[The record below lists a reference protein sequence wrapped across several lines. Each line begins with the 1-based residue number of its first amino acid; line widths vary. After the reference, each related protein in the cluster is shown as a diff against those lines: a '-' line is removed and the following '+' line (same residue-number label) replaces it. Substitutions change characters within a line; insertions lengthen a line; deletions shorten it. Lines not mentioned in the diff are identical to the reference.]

1 MPSPTVTALKTLY
14 MANLKEVRT
23 RIASVSSTQQITSAM
38 KMVSA
43 AKFRRAQNAI
53 VGMRPYANQLGD
65 IVSDIDTGDGI
76 QTPYHEVRKL
86 EHVLLVVVT
95 SNKGLCGAFNSNV
108 IKQAQAR
115 IDYYRSI
122 ATADQPAQLS
132 MITIGKR
139 CSEYFGKRFDN
150 VVGSHDE
157 LLDNASFDAIATFA
171 DDILQQ
177 YCDKKYDRVE
187 LVYNQFKNS
196 LVQILSTEQFLPVT
210 VNTTSGNG
218 GTAMKQTASDYIY
231 EPSKEEIL
239 AEIIPLT
246 LRSQFYRVILD
257 SLASEHGARMNAM
270 QKATDN
276 ATELL
281 KELRLSYNKARQAA
295 ITNEI
300 IEIVSGSE
308 ALKG

>member
-1 MPSPTVTALKTLY
+1 

-53 VGMRPYANQLGD
+53 IGMRPYADQLQE
-65 IVSDIDTGDGI
+65 IIADIDTGDGVR
-76 QTPYHEVRKL
+76 TPYHAQRPL
-86 EHVLLVVVT
+86 QNVLLVVVT

-108 IKQAQAR
+108 LKQAQQR
-115 IDYYRSI
+115 IDHYRTTLP
-122 ATADQPAQLS
+122 AGAQLHVMS
-132 MITIGKR
+132 IGKK
-139 CSEYFGKRFDN
+139 S
-150 VVGSHDE
+150 SE
-157 LLDNASFDAIATFA
+157 LLARQRDLPLSTHDDLLDSPSFDEIAALA
-171 DDILQQ
+171 DDIMQRFVAAQL
-177 YCDKKYDRVE
+177 DHVE
-187 LVYNQFKNS
+187 IIYNQFKNS
-196 LVQILSTEQFLPVT
+196 LTQILSTEQFLPLT
-210 VNTTSGNG
+210 RESSNTSSTSTSAPTN
-218 GTAMKQTASDYIY
+218 DYIF
-231 EPSKEEIL
+231 EPSKDDIL
-239 AEIIPLT
+239 REMVPLT
-246 LRSQFYRVILD
+246 LRSTFYRIILD
-257 SLASEHGARMNAM
+257 SLASEHGARMTAM

-281 KELRLSYNKARQAA
+281 KDLTLSYNKARQAA

>member
-1 MPSPTVTALKTLY
+1 

-53 VGMRPYANQLGD
+53 IGMRPYAAQLGE
-65 IVSDIDTGDGI
+65 IVADIDTGDGI

-86 EHVLLVVVT
+86 DNVLLVVVT

-108 IKQAQAR
+108 IKQAQSR
-115 IDYYRSI
+115 IDFYRDG
-122 ATADQPAQLS
+122 ATADQPAKLA

-139 CSEYFGKRFDN
+139 CTEFFGKRFDN
-150 VVGSHDE
+150 IVGSYDE
-157 LLDNASFDAIATFA
+157 LLDGASFDAVANLA
-171 DDILQQ
+171 DNIMQQ
-177 YCDKKYDRVE
+177 FCEKKYDRVE
-187 LVYNQFKNS
+187 LIYNQFKNS
-196 LVQILSTEQFLPVT
+196 LVQILSTEQFLPVMPKAADPKAGKA
-210 VNTTSGNG
+210 VAN
-218 GTAMKQTASDYIY
+218 DYIY
-231 EPSKEEIL
+231 EPSKEDVLREM
-239 AEIIPLT
+239 IPLT
-246 LRSQFYRVILD
+246 LRSQFYRVVLD
-257 SLASEHGARMNAM
+257 SLAAEHGARMNAM

>member
-1 MPSPTVTALKTLY
+1 

-53 VGMRPYANQLGD
+53 IGMRPYADQLSE
-65 IVSDIDTGDGI
+65 IVDDIDTGGDVL
-76 QTPYHEVRKL
+76 TPYHAVRPL
-86 EHVLLVVVT
+86 RSVLLVVIT

-108 IKQAQAR
+108 IKQANAR
-115 IDYYRSI
+115 IDHYRQQLP
-122 ATADQPAQLS
+122 ADGTLHVMS
-132 MITIGKR
+132 IGKKS
-139 CSEYFGKRFDN
+139 SEMLGRRKDMTLSAYD
-150 VVGSHDE
+150 D
-157 LLDNASFDAIATFA
+157 LLDGTTFDRVAELA
-171 DDILQQ
+171 DSVMKQFE
-177 YCDKKYDRVE
+177 DKKIDLVE
-187 LVYNQFKNS
+187 IVYNRFKNS
-196 LVQILSTEQFLPVT
+196 LVQILSTEQWLPVVPKDSKDSKDLKDT
-210 VNTTSGNG
+210 KTN
-218 GTAMKQTASDYIY
+218 DYIY
-231 EPSKEEIL
+231 EPSKEEIVRSMV
-239 AEIIPLT
+239 PLT
-246 LRSQFYRVILD
+246 LRSNFYRMILD

-281 KELRLSYNKARQAA
+281 KDLRLTYNKARQAA

>member
-1 MPSPTVTALKTLY
+1 

-53 VGMRPYANQLGD
+53 LGMRPYSNQLAE
-65 IVSDIDTGDGI
+65 IIASIDTEDGV
-76 QTPYHEVRKL
+76 QTPYHEVRAAKR
-86 EHVLLVVVT
+86 VLLVVVT
-95 SNKGLCGAFNSNV
+95 SNKGLCGAFNANV
-108 IKQAQAR
+108 IKEAQAR
-115 IDYYRSI
+115 IKHFQQTGSEEI
-122 ATADQPAQLS
+122 SL
-132 MITIGKR
+132 ITIGKR
-139 CSEYFGKRFDN
+139 GTEFFQKQKGL
-150 VVGSHDE
+150 VIASHDD
-157 LLDNASFDAIATFA
+157 LLDNPQFDSIALLANSLMQDFRE
-171 DDILQQ
+171 Q
-177 YCDKKYDRVE
+177 KYDCIEV
-187 LVYNQFKNS
+187 VYNQFKNS
-196 LVQILSTEQFLPVT
+196 ITQILTAEQFLPVIQKE
-210 VNTTSGNG
+210 NTTATTQKRN
-218 GTAMKQTASDYIY
+218 DYLF

-239 AEIIPLT
+239 RNMIPMSLT
-246 LRSQFYRVILD
+246 TQFYRVLLD
-257 SLASEHGARMNAM
+257 SLAAEHGARMTAM

>member
-1 MPSPTVTALKTLY
+1 

-53 VGMRPYANQLGD
+53 VGMRPYARQLGD
-65 IVSDIDTGDGI
+65 IVADIDTGDGI
-76 QTPYHEVRKL
+76 QTPYHETRKL
-86 EHVLLVVVT
+86 ENVLLVVIT

-115 IDYYRSI
+115 IDEYRAK
-122 ATADQPAQLS
+122 ATPEQPAHLA
-132 MITIGKR
+132 MITIGK
-139 CSEYFGKRFDN
+139 CCTEFFGKRFDN
-150 VVGSHDE
+150 IVGSYDS
-157 LLDNASFDAIATFA
+157 LLDNNTFDDIANLA
-171 DDILQQ
+171 DDIMEQF
-177 YCDKKYDRVE
+177 CNKKYDRVE
-187 LVYNQFKNS
+187 FVYNQFKNS
-196 LVQILSTEQFLPVT
+196 LVQILSTEQFLPIVPKAQNAQ
-210 VNTTSGNG
+210 NTQSN
-218 GTAMKQTASDYIY
+218 DYIY
-231 EPSKEEIL
+231 EPSKEAIMREM
-239 AEIIPLT
+239 IPLM
-246 LRSQFYRVILD
+246 LRSQFYRIILD

>member
-1 MPSPTVTALKTLY
+1 

-53 VGMRPYANQLGD
+53 LGMRPYAAMLKDIIGD
-65 IVSDIDTGDGI
+65 IDVEDGV
-76 QTPYHEVRKL
+76 QTPYHEVRRTDS
-86 EHVLLVVVT
+86 VLLVVVT

-108 IKQAQAR
+108 IKEATSR
-115 IDYYRSI
+115 LEKYRKAGCTKI
-122 ATADQPAQLS
+122 S

-139 CSEYFGKRFDN
+139 GTEFFSKQKGLVKASYDD
-150 VVGSHDE
+150 V
-157 LLDNASFDAIATFA
+157 LDNPQFDAISQ
-171 DDILQQ
+171 ICESMMLS
-177 YCDKKYDRVE
+177 YCNKEYDCIE
-187 LVYNQFKNS
+187 LIYNQFKNS
-196 LVQILSTEQFLPVT
+196 LTQILSTEQFLPVT
-210 VNTTSGNG
+210 NGERKTKNGTLQAANTVDKNNEPR
-218 GTAMKQTASDYIY
+218 KNNDYIF
-231 EPSKEEIL
+231 EPDKVKIMQEM
-239 AEIIPLT
+239 IPLT

-257 SLASEHGARMNAM
+257 SLASEHGARMTAM

>member
-1 MPSPTVTALKTLY
+1 

-53 VGMRPYANQLGD
+53 VGMRPYARQLGD
-65 IVSDIDTGDGI
+65 IVADIDTGDGV

-86 EHVLLVVVT
+86 ENVLLVVVT

-108 IKQAQAR
+108 LKQAQAR
-115 IDYYRSI
+115 IDEYRAH
-122 ATADQPAQLS
+122 ATAEQPAKLA

-139 CSEYFGKRFDN
+139 CTEYFGKRFDN
-150 VVGSHDE
+150 IVGSYDS
-157 LLDNASFDAIATFA
+157 LLDNNTF
-171 DDILQQ
+171 DDIANLADSIMEQFCNKQ
-177 YCDKKYDRVE
+177 YDRVE
-187 LVYNQFKNS
+187 IIYNQFKNS
-196 LVQILSTEQFLPVT
+196 LVQILSTEQFLPVVT
-210 VNTTSGNG
+210 KSGG
-218 GTAMKQTASDYIY
+218 DTGKASNNDYIY
-231 EPSKEEIL
+231 EPSKEAIL
-239 AEIIPLT
+239 REMIPLM

-300 IEIVSGSE
+300 IEIVRKLSK
-308 ALKG
+308 L

>member
-1 MPSPTVTALKTLY
+1 

-53 VGMRPYANQLGD
+53 VGMRPYARQLGD
-65 IVSDIDTGDGI
+65 IVADIDTGDGV

-86 EHVLLVVVT
+86 ENVLLVVVT

-108 IKQAQAR
+108 LKQAQAR
-115 IDYYRSI
+115 IDEYRAH
-122 ATADQPAQLS
+122 ATAEQPAKLA

-139 CSEYFGKRFDN
+139 CTEYFGKRFDN
-150 VVGSHDE
+150 IVGSYDS
-157 LLDNASFDAIATFA
+157 LLDNNTF
-171 DDILQQ
+171 DDIANLADSIMEQFCNKQ
-177 YCDKKYDRVE
+177 YDRVE
-187 LVYNQFKNS
+187 IIYNQFKNS
-196 LVQILSTEQFLPVT
+196 LVQILSTEQFLPVVT
-210 VNTTSGNG
+210 KSGG
-218 GTAMKQTASDYIY
+218 DTGKASNNDYIY
-231 EPSKEEIL
+231 EPSKEAIL
-239 AEIIPLT
+239 REMIPLM

>member
-1 MPSPTVTALKTLY
+1 

-53 VGMRPYANQLGD
+53 LGMRPYAAQLGA
-65 IVSDIDTGDGI
+65 IMADIDIEDGV
-76 QTPYHEVRKL
+76 QTPYHETRAVNR
-86 EHVLLVVVT
+86 VLLVVVT

-108 IKQAQAR
+108 IKEANAR
-115 IDYYRSI
+115 LKHYKSQD
-122 ATADQPAQLS
+122 TVPEVK
-132 MITIGKR
+132 MITLGKR
-139 CSEYFGKRFDN
+139 ATELFSRLKEL
-150 VVGSHDE
+150 VVESHDD
-157 LLDNASFDAIATFA
+157 LLDTPTFDSICLLCDSIMQSF
-171 DDILQQ
+171 
-177 YCDKKYDRVE
+177 CDKTYDKVE
-187 LVYNQFKNS
+187 IIYNQFKNS
-196 LVQILSTEQFLPVT
+196 LTQILSTEQFLPVVT
-210 VNTTSGNG
+210 NAAAAESDHKDAVRN
-218 GTAMKQTASDYIY
+218 DYIY
-231 EPSKEEIL
+231 EPGKVQILKEMV
-239 AEIIPLT
+239 PMT
-246 LRSQFYRVILD
+246 LRSQFYRIILD
-257 SLASEHGARMNAM
+257 SLAAEHGARMTAM

-308 ALKG
+308 ALKS

>member
-1 MPSPTVTALKTLY
+1 

-53 VGMRPYANQLGD
+53 IGMRPYAAQLND
-65 IVSDIDTGDGI
+65 IIADIDTGDGVA
-76 QTPYHEVRKL
+76 TPYHAQRPAQSV
-86 EHVLLVVVT
+86 VLVVVT

-108 IKQAQAR
+108 LKLANQR
-115 IDYYRSI
+115 IAHWRAEGAALRLVCIGKKVSE
-122 ATADQPAQLS
+122 QLS
-132 MITIGKR
+132 RQKDLKVA
-139 CSEYFGKRFDN
+139 SY
-150 VVGSHDE
+150 DE
-157 LLDNASFDAIATFA
+157 LLDSPSFDAIATLA
-171 DDILQQ
+171 DTLMADFV
-177 YCDKKYDRVE
+177 DKSIDRVE
-187 LVYNQFKNS
+187 VVYNQFRNS
-196 LVQILSTEQFLPVT
+196 IAQDLVCEQWLPV
-210 VNTTSGNG
+210 GAG
-218 GTAMKQTASDYIY
+218 GTKERGGRKANNDYIF

-239 AEIIPLT
+239 REMIPLT
-246 LRSQFYRVILD
+246 LRSTFYRMILD
-257 SLASEHGARMNAM
+257 SLAAEHGARMTAM

-281 KELRLSYNKARQAA
+281 KDLRLSYNKARQAA

>member
-1 MPSPTVTALKTLY
+1 

-53 VGMRPYANQLGD
+53 IGMRPYADQLQE
-65 IVSDIDTGDGI
+65 IIADIDTGDGVR
-76 QTPYHEVRKL
+76 TPYHAQRPL
-86 EHVLLVVVT
+86 QNVLLVVVT

-108 IKQAQAR
+108 LKQAQQR
-115 IDYYRSI
+115 IDHYRASLP
-122 ATADQPAQLS
+122 AGAQLHVMS
-132 MITIGKR
+132 IGKK
-139 CSEYFGKRFDN
+139 S
-150 VVGSHDE
+150 SE
-157 LLDNASFDAIATFA
+157 LLARQRDLPLSTHDDLLDSPSFDEIAALA
-171 DDILQQ
+171 DDIMQRFVAAQL
-177 YCDKKYDRVE
+177 DHVE
-187 LVYNQFKNS
+187 IIYNQFKNS
-196 LVQILSTEQFLPVT
+196 LTQILSTEQFLPLT
-210 VNTTSGNG
+210 RESSNTSSTSTSAPTN
-218 GTAMKQTASDYIY
+218 DYIF
-231 EPSKEEIL
+231 EPSKNDIL
-239 AEIIPLT
+239 REMVPLT
-246 LRSQFYRVILD
+246 LRSTFYRIILD
-257 SLASEHGARMNAM
+257 SLASEHGARMTAM

-281 KELRLSYNKARQAA
+281 KDLTLSYNKARQAA

>member
-1 MPSPTVTALKTLY
+1 

-53 VGMRPYANQLGD
+53 LGMRPYSAMLNEIIGD
-65 IVSDIDTGDGI
+65 IDVEDGVS
-76 QTPYHEVRKL
+76 TPYHDIRQANN
-86 EHVLLVVVT
+86 VLLVVVT

-108 IKQAQAR
+108 IKEASAR
-115 IDYYRSI
+115 LNWYTNTSH
-122 ATADQPAQLS
+122 AKS
-132 MITIGKR
+132 VKMITIGKR
-139 CSEYFGKRFDN
+139 GSEFFAKQKGLVSASYD
-150 VVGSHDE
+150 DM
-157 LLDNASFDAIATFA
+157 LDNPSFDAVSAV
-171 DDILQQ
+171 
-177 YCDKKYDRVE
+177 CDNLMEAFCNKEYDCIE
-187 LVYNQFKNS
+187 IIYNQFKNS
-196 LVQILSTEQFLPVT
+196 LTQILSTEQFLPVEPSKLD
-210 VNTTSGNG
+210 NQNS
-218 GTAMKQTASDYIY
+218 KQRNDYIY
-231 EPSKEEIL
+231 EPGKEQIL
-239 AEIIPLT
+239 REMIPMT

-257 SLASEHGARMNAM
+257 SLAAEHGARMTAM

>member
-1 MPSPTVTALKTLY
+1 

-53 VGMRPYANQLGD
+53 LGMRPYTASLME
-65 IVSDIDTGDGI
+65 IIEDIDIDDGV
-76 QTPYHEVRKL
+76 QTPYHDVRQTKN
-86 EHVLLVVVT
+86 VLIVVVT

-108 IKQAQAR
+108 IKQASAR
-115 IDYYRSI
+115 LAWYAGVSPDVNV
-122 ATADQPAQLS
+122 T

-139 CSEYFGKRFDN
+139 GSEFFAKQQGLLVASYD
-150 VVGSHDE
+150 D
-157 LLDNASFDAIATFA
+157 LLDTPYFDSISELCEKIMA
-171 DDILQQ
+171 DF
-177 YCDKKYDRVE
+177 CNKTYDVVE
-187 LVYNQFKNS
+187 VVYNQFKNS
-196 LVQILSTEQFLPVT
+196 LTQILTTDQMLPIIASSSSKSSKSSESSESRK
-210 VNTTSGNG
+210 N
-218 GTAMKQTASDYIY
+218 SDYIF
-231 EPSKEEIL
+231 EPGKELIL
-239 AEIIPLT
+239 REMIPMT
-246 LRSQFYRVILD
+246 IRSNFYRIILD
-257 SLASEHGARMNAM
+257 SLAAEHGARMTAM

-281 KELRLSYNKARQAA
+281 KELKLSYNKARQAA

>member
-1 MPSPTVTALKTLY
+1 

-53 VGMRPYANQLGD
+53 VGMRPYAAQLGE
-65 IVSDIDTGDGI
+65 IVSDLDNGDGI
-76 QTPYHEVRKL
+76 TTPYHAVRPL
-86 EHVLLVVVT
+86 RRVVLVVVT

-108 IKQAQAR
+108 IKQAQSR
-115 IDYYRSI
+115 IAHYL
-122 ATADQPAQLS
+122 QQLPQDGELCVS
-132 MITIGKR
+132 SIGKKS
-139 CSEYFGKRFDN
+139 SELLARRKDIRLE
-150 VVGSHDE
+150 VHDE
-157 LLDNASFDAIATFA
+157 LLDAPTFDAVAILVDKLMQDFA
-171 DDILQQ
+171 EKRI
-177 YCDKKYDRVE
+177 DRVE
-187 LVYNQFKNS
+187 VVYNQFKNS
-196 LVQILSTEQFLPVT
+196 LSQILSTEQLLPVE
-210 VNTTSGNG
+210 SGKRKTETGKREGNN
-218 GTAMKQTASDYIY
+218 DYIY
-231 EPSKEEIL
+231 EPSKEEIMR
-239 AEIIPLT
+239 EMIPLT
-246 LRSQFYRVILD
+246 LRSHLYRVVLD

>member
-1 MPSPTVTALKTLY
+1 

-53 VGMRPYANQLGD
+53 IGMRPYASQLSG
-65 IVSDIDTGDGI
+65 IIADIDTGDGVL
-76 QTPYHEVRKL
+76 TPYHAARPVQT
-86 EHVLLVVVT
+86 VLLVVVT

-108 IKQAQAR
+108 LKMAVQR
-115 IDYYRSI
+115 IDHWRSEGAAI
-122 ATADQPAQLS
+122 RLISIGKKASEQLS
-132 MITIGKR
+132 RQKDLQV
-139 CSEYFGKRFDN
+139 SSY
-150 VVGSHDE
+150 DE
-157 LLDNASFDAIATFA
+157 LLDTPSFDAIATLA
-171 DDILQQ
+171 DTLMDDFV
-177 YCDKKYDRVE
+177 DKRVDCVE
-187 LVYNQFKNS
+187 LIYNQFKNS
-196 LVQILSTEQFLPVT
+196 LSQVLSCEQWLPIK
-210 VNTTSGNG
+210 NSSDG
-218 GTAMKQTASDYIY
+218 GETRNKTNNDYIF
-231 EPSKEEIL
+231 EPSKEVIL
-239 AEIIPLT
+239 REMIPLT
-246 LRSQFYRVILD
+246 LRSNFYRMVLD
-257 SLASEHGARMNAM
+257 SLAAEHGARMTAM

-281 KELRLSYNKARQAA
+281 KDLRLSYNKARQAA

>member
-1 MPSPTVTALKTLY
+1 

-53 VGMRPYANQLGD
+53 VGMRPYASQLSE
-65 IVSDIDTGDGI
+65 IVADIDTGDGI

-115 IDYYRSI
+115 IEHYR
-122 ATADQPAQLS
+122 ATDAQIGLS

-139 CSEYFGKRFDN
+139 ASEFFGKRFDGI
-150 VVGSHDE
+150 VGSYDDM
-157 LLDNASFDAIATFA
+157 LDHCSFDAVATLA
-171 DDILQQ
+171 DSIMDDF
-177 YCDKKYDRVE
+177 CNKKYDHVE
-187 LVYNQFKNS
+187 LIYNQFKNS
-196 LVQILSTEQFLPVT
+196 LVQILSTEQFLPVLPKA
-210 VNTTSGNG
+210 VGEKQSG
-218 GTAMKQTASDYIY
+218 AMANDYIY

-239 AEIIPLT
+239 REMIPLT

>member
-1 MPSPTVTALKTLY
+1 

-53 VGMRPYANQLGD
+53 LGMRPYARELNA
-65 IVSDIDTGDGI
+65 IVADIDVSDGI
-76 QTPYHEVRKL
+76 QTPYHENRRR
-86 EHVLLVVVT
+86 ERALVVVVA

-108 IKQAQAR
+108 LKA
-115 IDYYRSI
+115 
-122 ATADQPAQLS
+122 ATSLIESYQKKHVEVS
-132 MITIGKR
+132 VISIGKR
-139 CSEYFGKRFDN
+139 ATEFLSKRKGL
-150 VVGSHDE
+150 VV
-157 LLDNASFDAIATFA
+157 ASFDDLLDAVSFEASCKVSELLMNEF
-171 DDILQQ
+171 
-177 YCDKKYDRVE
+177 CSKKYDSVD

-196 LVQILSTEQFLPVT
+196 LSQDLITEQFLPVLPKNI
-210 VNTTSGNG
+210 VASASEG
-218 GTAMKQTASDYIY
+218 GSRNDYIF
-231 EPSKEEIL
+231 EPDKVTVLREM
-239 AEIIPLT
+239 IPLM
-246 LRSQFYRVILD
+246 LRSHFYRVLLD
-257 SLASEHGARMNAM
+257 SLASEHGARMTAM

>member
-1 MPSPTVTALKTLY
+1 

-53 VGMRPYANQLGD
+53 IGMRPYAAQLNE
-65 IVSDIDTGDGI
+65 IISDIDTGDGV
-76 QTPYHEVRKL
+76 QTPFHTVRP
-86 EHVLLVVVT
+86 VQTVVLVVVT

-108 IKQAQAR
+108 LKIAQQR
-115 IDYYRSI
+115 IDYWRGQGVSI
-122 ATADQPAQLS
+122 RVES
-132 MITIGKR
+132 IGKKA
-139 CSEYFGKRFDN
+139 SELLSRQKDLQLTA
-150 VVGSHDE
+150 HDE
-157 LLDNASFDAIATFA
+157 LLDAPGFDPVASLA
-171 DDILQQ
+171 DSLMNGFV
-177 YCDKKYDRVE
+177 DKQIDRVE
-187 LVYNQFKNS
+187 LIYNQFKNS
-196 LVQILSTEQFLPVT
+196 LTQILSCDQFLPVE
-210 VNTTSGNG
+210 NKPAPSDG
-218 GTAMKQTASDYIY
+218 KQMRNDYIF

-239 AEIIPLT
+239 REMIPLT
-246 LRSQFYRVILD
+246 LRSTFYRVVLD
-257 SLASEHGARMNAM
+257 SLAAEHGARMTAM

-281 KELRLSYNKARQAA
+281 KDLRLSYNKARQAS

>member
-1 MPSPTVTALKTLY
+1 

-53 VGMRPYANQLGD
+53 IGMRPYAAQLD
-65 IVSDIDTGDGI
+65 EIVSDIDTGGDVL
-76 QTPYHEVRKL
+76 TPYHAVRPLKR
-86 EHVLLVVVT
+86 VLLVVVT

-108 IKQAQAR
+108 IKQANAR
-115 IDYYRSI
+115 IEHYKTVLPDDGELRVMS
-122 ATADQPAQLS
+122 
-132 MITIGKR
+132 IGKKS
-139 CSEYFGKRFDN
+139 SELLMRRKDLALTVN
-150 VVGSHDE
+150 DE
-157 LLDNASFDAIATFA
+157 LLDGATFDAVANVADGIMNAFA
-171 DDILQQ
+171 NKEIDL
-177 YCDKKYDRVE
+177 VE
-187 LVYNQFKNS
+187 VVYNQFRNS
-196 LVQILSTEQFLPVT
+196 LSQVLSTEQLLPIMPAKAAPSKGPVC
-210 VNTTSGNG
+210 
-218 GTAMKQTASDYIY
+218 MKNDYIY
-231 EPSKEEIL
+231 EPSQEDIVRSMV
-239 AEIIPLT
+239 PLM
-246 LRSQFYRVILD
+246 LRSTFYRMVLD
-257 SLASEHGARMNAM
+257 SLASEHGARMTAM

-281 KELRLSYNKARQAA
+281 KDLRLSYNKARQAA

>member
-1 MPSPTVTALKTLY
+1 

-53 VGMRPYANQLGD
+53 IGMRPYAAKLNE
-65 IVSDIDTGDGI
+65 IISDIDVEDGV
-76 QTPYHEVRKL
+76 QTPYHEIRRPDN
-86 EHVLLVVVT
+86 VLLVVVT

-108 IKQAQAR
+108 IKEASAR
-115 IDYYRSI
+115 VDYYTKEVKC
-122 ATADQPAQLS
+122 ANLS
-132 MITIGKR
+132 MITIGR
-139 CSEYFGKRFDN
+139 RGSEFFSKHTNYVKEC
-150 VVGSHDE
+150 HDE
-157 LLDNASFDAIATFA
+157 ILDAATFDAISTVGESIMQRF
-171 DDILQQ
+171 
-177 YCDKKYDRVE
+177 CEKKYDRVE
-187 LVYNQFKNS
+187 LIYNQFKNS
-196 LVQILSTEQFLPVT
+196 ITQILSTEQFLPVVPKT
-210 VNTTSGNG
+210 GEKSNAEGPKN
-218 GTAMKQTASDYIY
+218 DYIY
-231 EPSKEEIL
+231 EPDKEEIL
-239 AEIIPLT
+239 REMIPLT
-246 LRSQFYRVILD
+246 LRSQFYRVVLD
-257 SLASEHGARMNAM
+257 SLAAEHGARMTAM

>member
-1 MPSPTVTALKTLY
+1 

-53 VGMRPYANQLGD
+53 IGMRPYAAQLGE
-65 IVSDIDTGDGI
+65 IVADIDTGDGI

-86 EHVLLVVVT
+86 DNVLLVVVT

-108 IKQAQAR
+108 IKQAQSR
-115 IDYYRSI
+115 IDFYRDG
-122 ATADQPAQLS
+122 ATADQPAKLA

-139 CSEYFGKRFDN
+139 CTEFFGKRFDN
-150 VVGSHDE
+150 IVGSYDE
-157 LLDNASFDAIATFA
+157 LLDGASFDAVANLA
-171 DDILQQ
+171 DNIMQQ
-177 YCDKKYDRVE
+177 FCEKKYDRVE
-187 LVYNQFKNS
+187 LIYNQFKNS
-196 LVQILSTEQFLPVT
+196 LVQILSTEQFLPVVPKAADPKT
-210 VNTTSGNG
+210 GKAVAN
-218 GTAMKQTASDYIY
+218 DYIY
-231 EPSKEEIL
+231 EPSKEDVLREM
-239 AEIIPLT
+239 IPLT
-246 LRSQFYRVILD
+246 LRSQFYRVVLD
-257 SLASEHGARMNAM
+257 SLAAEHGARMNAM

>member
-1 MPSPTVTALKTLY
+1 

-53 VGMRPYANQLGD
+53 LGMRPYAAQLNEIMASFD
-65 IVSDIDTGDGI
+65 VEDGV
-76 QTPYHEVRKL
+76 QTPYHEVRKTDK
-86 EHVLLVVVT
+86 VLLVVVT

-108 IKQAQAR
+108 IKEASAR
-115 IDYYRSI
+115 LQHYQDAHCERI
-122 ATADQPAQLS
+122 AL
-132 MITIGKR
+132 ITIGKR
-139 CSEYFGKRFDN
+139 GSEFFAKQQGL
-150 VVGSHDE
+150 VLSSHDD
-157 LLDNASFDAIATFA
+157 LLDNPAFDSIS
-171 DDILQQ
+171 DL
-177 YCDKKYDRVE
+177 CDQLMQRFCNKEFDRIE

-196 LVQILSTEQFLPVT
+196 LTQILSTEPFLPVEPM
-210 VNTTSGNG
+210 
-218 GTAMKQTASDYIY
+218 TAKQGDSQLNNDYIY
-231 EPSKEEIL
+231 EPDKTEIMKEMVPL
-239 AEIIPLT
+239 A
-246 LRSQFYRVILD
+246 LRSHFYRVILD
-257 SLASEHGARMNAM
+257 SLAAEHGARMTAM

-281 KELRLSYNKARQAA
+281 KELKLSYNKARQAA

>member
-1 MPSPTVTALKTLY
+1 

-53 VGMRPYANQLGD
+53 IGMRPYAAQLGE
-65 IVSDIDTGDGI
+65 IVADIDTGDGI

-86 EHVLLVVVT
+86 DNVLLVVVT

-108 IKQAQAR
+108 IKQAQSR
-115 IDYYRSI
+115 IDFYRDG
-122 ATADQPAQLS
+122 ATADQPAKLA

-139 CSEYFGKRFDN
+139 CTEFFGKRFDN
-150 VVGSHDE
+150 IVGSYDE
-157 LLDNASFDAIATFA
+157 LLDGASFDAVANLA
-171 DDILQQ
+171 DNIMQQ
-177 YCDKKYDRVE
+177 FCEKKYDRVE
-187 LVYNQFKNS
+187 LIYNQFKNS
-196 LVQILSTEQFLPVT
+196 LVQILSTEQFLPV
-210 VNTTSGNG
+210 VPKAADPKAGKAVAN
-218 GTAMKQTASDYIY
+218 DYIY
-231 EPSKEEIL
+231 EPSKEDVLREM
-239 AEIIPLT
+239 IPLT
-246 LRSQFYRVILD
+246 LRSQFYRVVLD
-257 SLASEHGARMNAM
+257 SLAAEHGARMNAM

>member
-1 MPSPTVTALKTLY
+1 

-53 VGMRPYANQLGD
+53 IGMRPYAAQLNE
-65 IVSDIDTGDGI
+65 IIADIDTGNGV
-76 QTPYHEVRKL
+76 QTPYHAVRP
-86 EHVLLVVVT
+86 VQTAVLVVVT

-108 IKQAQAR
+108 LKLAQQR
-115 IDYYRSI
+115 IDHWRAEGAAIRVIS
-122 ATADQPAQLS
+122 
-132 MITIGKR
+132 IGKKS
-139 CSEYFGKRFDN
+139 SELLARQKDLSLT
-150 VVGSHDE
+150 VCDE
-157 LLDNASFDAIATFA
+157 LLDSPSFDAIATLADTLMADFA
-171 DDILQQ
+171 EKRI
-177 YCDKKYDRVE
+177 DRVE

-196 LVQILSTEQFLPVT
+196 LSQVLSDEQWLPIE
-210 VNTTSGNG
+210 NKHDRHDGKAKKNN
-218 GTAMKQTASDYIY
+218 DYIY
-231 EPSKEEIL
+231 EPSKEDIL
-239 AEIIPLT
+239 REMIPLS
-246 LRSQFYRVILD
+246 LRSTFYRVVLD
-257 SLASEHGARMNAM
+257 SLAAEHGARMTAM

-281 KELRLSYNKARQAA
+281 KDLRLSYNKARQAS

>member
-1 MPSPTVTALKTLY
+1 

-53 VGMRPYANQLGD
+53 VGMRPYAAQLQE
-65 IVSDIDTGDGI
+65 IIADIDTGDGV
-76 QTPYHEVRKL
+76 QTPYHRVRPV
-86 EHVLLVVVT
+86 HTVVLVVVT

-108 IKQAQAR
+108 LKQAQQR
-115 IDYYRSI
+115 IDHWRG
-122 ATADQPAQLS
+122 QPEVTIRVVA
-132 MITIGKR
+132 IGKKA
-139 CSEYFGKRFDN
+139 SEMLVRQKDLQ
-150 VVGSHDE
+150 VSSHDA
-157 LLDNASFDAIATFA
+157 LLDNSDFDAVATLADSLMDDFA
-171 DDILQQ
+171 AQRI
-177 YCDKKYDRVE
+177 DRVE
-187 LVYNQFKNS
+187 IIYNQFKNS
-196 LVQILSTEQFLPVT
+196 LSQVLTCEQWLPVK
-210 VNTTSGNG
+210 NG
-218 GTAMKQTASDYIY
+218 KVHVKGEKSNNDYIF
-231 EPSKEEIL
+231 EPSKEEIMR
-239 AEIIPLT
+239 EMIPLT
-246 LRSQFYRVILD
+246 LRSTFYRVVLD
-257 SLASEHGARMNAM
+257 SLAAEHGARMTAM

-281 KELRLSYNKARQAA
+281 KDLRLNYNKARQAA

>member
-1 MPSPTVTALKTLY
+1 M
-14 MANLKEVRT
+14 KEVRT

-43 AKFRRAQNAI
+43 AKFRRAQVAI
-53 VGMRPYANQLGD
+53 IGMRPYASELDD
-65 IVSDIDTGDGI
+65 IVADIDTGDGV
-76 QTPYHEVRKL
+76 QTPYHQVRKL

-115 IDYYRSI
+115 IEYYKSI
-122 ATADQPAQLS
+122 ATATQPVRLGLV
-132 MITIGKR
+132 TIGKR
-139 CSEYFGKRFDN
+139 GSEFFAKRFDN
-150 VVGSHDE
+150 IVGSYDQLLDDLTFDNVATLADE
-157 LLDNASFDAIATFA
+157 LMQKF
-171 DDILQQ
+171 
-177 YCDKKYDRVE
+177 CDGEYDCIE
-187 LVYNQFKNS
+187 LIYNKFKNS
-196 LVQILSTEQFLPVT
+196 LVQILSTEQFLPIVPHPST
-210 VNTTSGNG
+210 AAKASESGLGKVN
-218 GTAMKQTASDYIY
+218 DYIY
-231 EPSKEEIL
+231 EPSKADIL
-239 AEIIPLT
+239 REMVPLT
-246 LRSQFYRVILD
+246 LRSHFYRVMLD

-276 ATELL
+276 ASELL

>member
-1 MPSPTVTALKTLY
+1 

-53 VGMRPYANQLGD
+53 IGMRPYAAQLNEIIAG
-65 IVSDIDTGDGI
+65 IDTGDGV
-76 QTPYHEVRKL
+76 QTPYHAVRPIKT
-86 EHVLLVVVT
+86 VALVVVT

-108 IKQAQAR
+108 LKLANQRVEHWRGEGAELRLIC
-115 IDYYRSI
+115 
-122 ATADQPAQLS
+122 
-132 MITIGKR
+132 IGKKA
-139 CSEYFGKRFDN
+139 SEQMAKLKGVKPD
-150 VVGSHDE
+150 SKDE
-157 LLDNASFDAIATFA
+157 LLDSPSFDAIASLADTLLADFA
-171 DDILQQ
+171 EKRID
-177 YCDKKYDRVE
+177 YVE
-187 LVYNQFKNS
+187 VVYNQFKNS
-196 LVQILSTEQFLPVT
+196 LSQILSCEQFLPVT
-210 VNTTSGNG
+210 GNSSTTSN
-218 GTAMKQTASDYIY
+218 TSTTSKNNDFIY
-231 EPSKEEIL
+231 EPSKEEIMR
-239 AEIIPLT
+239 EMIPLT
-246 LRSQFYRVILD
+246 LRSTFYRIILD
-257 SLASEHGARMNAM
+257 SLASEHGARMTAM

-281 KELRLSYNKARQAA
+281 KDLRLSYNKARQAA

>member
-1 MPSPTVTALKTLY
+1 

-65 IVSDIDTGDGI
+65 IVADIDTGDGI

-86 EHVLLVVVT
+86 ENVLLVVVT

-115 IDYYRSI
+115 IEYYRAN
-122 ATADQPAQLS
+122 ATADQPARLS

-139 CSEYFGKRFDN
+139 SSEFFGKHFDN
-150 VVGSHDE
+150 VVGSFDE
-157 LLDNASFDAIATFA
+157 ILDNATFDVVASLA
-171 DDILQQ
+171 DDIMSQF
-177 YCDKKYDRVE
+177 CEKKYDRVE
-187 LVYNQFKNS
+187 LIYNQFKNS
-196 LVQILSTEQFLPVT
+196 LVQILSTEQFLPV
-210 VNTTSGNG
+210 VPSVSNKKDGDK
-218 GTAMKQTASDYIY
+218 AMANDYIY
-231 EPSKEEIL
+231 EPSKEDIL
-239 AEIIPLT
+239 REMIPLT
-246 LRSQFYRVILD
+246 LRSQFFRVVLD

>member
-1 MPSPTVTALKTLY
+1 

-53 VGMRPYANQLGD
+53 VGMRPYANQLGQ
-65 IVSDIDTGDGI
+65 IAADIDTGDGV
-76 QTPYHEVRKL
+76 QTPYHEVRRL
-86 EHVLLVVVT
+86 ENVLLVVMT

-115 IDYYRSI
+115 IDHYRAT
-122 ATADQPAQLS
+122 ATADQPARLA

-150 VVGSHDE
+150 VVASCDE
-157 LLDNASFDAIATFA
+157 LLDNASFDSVATLA
-171 DDILQQ
+171 DDVMQQ
-177 YCDKKYDRVE
+177 FCDKKYDRVE
-187 LVYNQFKNS
+187 LIYNQFKNS
-196 LVQILSTEQFLPVT
+196 LVQILTTEQFLPIVPVET
-210 VNTTSGNG
+210 DKVSRSSVAN
-218 GTAMKQTASDYIY
+218 DYIY
-231 EPSKEEIL
+231 EPSKEAIL
-239 AEIIPLT
+239 REMIPLT
-246 LRSQFYRVILD
+246 LRSHFYRVILD